1 MSKERRRYPRAAV
14 EFNLTVETPG
24 GPWQGKTMNLSPV
37 GVKVAPLRQPLLL
50 PAGTSVQIRFPT
62 HDRANPFSLA
72 ASVVRADDNGIAFSF
87 DNVGAQEFKR
97 IKSLVDTDMQ
107 REWQELLQK
116 IEAQHAPVASVVTP
130 GADNSELDR
139 WQALLARLGY
149 DSLQLPSDGTLTR
162 QWRDFLTRL
171 ETQAGDKATKQ
182 PTR

>member
-1 MSKERRRYPRAAV
+1 V

-24 GPWQGKTMNLSPV
+24 GPWHGKTMNLSPV

-50 PAGTSVQIRFPT
+50 PTGTSVQIRFPT

-72 ASVVRADDNGIAFSF
+72 ASVVRADNDGIAFSF
-87 DNVGAQEFKR
+87 DNVGAHEFKR

-116 IEAQHAPVASVVTP
+116 IEEQHAPVPSVVTP

-171 ETQAGDKATKQ
+171 ETQADEKATKQ
-182 PTR
+182 PRR

>member
-24 GPWQGKTMNLSPV
+24 GSWQGKTMNLSPV

-62 HDRANPFSLA
+62 HDRGNPFSLP
-72 ASVVRADDNGIAFSF
+72 ASVVRADPDGIAFKF
-87 DNVGAQEFKR
+87 GDVGAQEFKR
-97 IKSLVDTDMQ
+97 IKSLVDSNLQ
-107 REWQELLQK
+107 QEWADLLQQL
-116 IEAQHAPVASVVTP
+116 EAQSPPATVRRLGGDP
-130 GADNSELDR
+130 SELER